1 MQRAVLQLQP
11 RFCNCNREVLRCNS
25 RFQMHSAGPPPK
37 GGWGSVWLGCNS
49 RLQLHSAGLPPKGGL
64 GVRMARLQFQIAV
77 ALCRPSAQG
86 GGVEHH
92 INTQMKPITVIKVLE
107 CRTGCECCRFSIT
120 FQMMQVPLL
129 TRHIETHIPRSVVSS
144 YSSHNRHKSHARM
157 YARHDRVQRYSI
169 GAPTLWPHARTRSAR
184 EPRGRSRGAPTA
196 ATHGHI
202 APPRWIGKSS
212 PPAESSPTSS
222 HSHEIP

>member
-1 MQRAVLQLQP
+1 
-11 RFCNCNREVLRCNS
+11 
-25 RFQMHSAGPPPK
+25 
-37 GGWGSVWLGCNS
+37 
-49 RLQLHSAGLPPKGGL
+49 L

-169 GAPTLWPHARTRSAR
+169 GAPTLWPHARTRSA
-184 EPRGRSRGAPTA
+184 SLAVVVGAPQR
-196 ATHGHI
+196 
-202 APPRWIGKSS
+202 PPRTATSRRRDGSEKAAHLQKVR
-212 PPAESSPTSS
+212 PRAPTPTR
-222 HSHEIP
+222 SHEI